1 MALTAWAMALEV
13 LLISAVCTYFSR
25 LTSPVT
31 AQVTLPIC
39 ADHAGSYQRQAGMP
53 YRNTVC
59 RLVRTE
65 H

>member
-39 ADHAGSYQRQAGMP
+39 ADHAASYQRQAGMP
-53 YRNTVC
+53 YRNAAC
-59 RLVRTE
+59 RLARTE